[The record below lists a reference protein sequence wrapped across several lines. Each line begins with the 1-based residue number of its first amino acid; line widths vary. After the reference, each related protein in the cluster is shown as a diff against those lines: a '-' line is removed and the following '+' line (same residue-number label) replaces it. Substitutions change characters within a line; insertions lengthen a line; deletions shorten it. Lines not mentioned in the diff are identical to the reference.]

1 MMSNVIPNITVD
13 DPYHRRVNDEII
25 AFGQVMD
32 DAAYRA
38 LVSVPLLEVSAAVTF
53 SQECP
58 SNGKVCPVR
67 IKANVNV
74 GGPVKLDLFLRR
86 PEAYLYNIVVVGED
100 RQAKGVGRS
109 VLMRVLANIAPLGFT
124 IVSAGHSFSKRN
136 SGKPPKDVGYYAL
149 ATWGFD
155 ADLPAHFLETI
166 PGLPAELVGTT
177 RLSELI
183 SSKRGKELWKE
194 YGDDIDVDLPLATPG
209 EGAEE

>member
-1 MMSNVIPNITVD
+1 MSVPNITVD

-109 VLMRVLANIAPLGFT
+109 VLMRSISEHRAARLHHRQRGPLVFQKGTRESPRKMLVTMHWRLGVSMRISQPISWRLFLGYQPNSWAPLGC
-124 IVSAGHSFSKRN
+124 RN
-136 SGKPPKDVGYYAL
+136 
-149 ATWGFD
+149 
-155 ADLPAHFLETI
+155 
-166 PGLPAELVGTT
+166 
-177 RLSELI
+177 
-183 SSKRGKELWKE
+183 
-194 YGDDIDVDLPLATPG
+194 
-209 EGAEE
+209 

>member
-1 MMSNVIPNITVD
+1 MSNVIPNITVD

-124 IVSAGHSFSKRN
+124 IVSARATRFPKGTRESPRKMLVTMHWRLGVSMRISQPISWRLFLGYQPNSWAPLGCRN
-136 SGKPPKDVGYYAL
+136 
-149 ATWGFD
+149 
-155 ADLPAHFLETI
+155 
-166 PGLPAELVGTT
+166 
-177 RLSELI
+177 
-183 SSKRGKELWKE
+183 
-194 YGDDIDVDLPLATPG
+194 
-209 EGAEE
+209 

>member
-1 MMSNVIPNITVD
+1 MSNVIPNITVD

-124 IVSAGHSFSKRN
+124 IVRHGPLVFQKELGKAPERCWLLCTGDLGFRCGSPSPFLGDYSWATSRTRGHHSA
-136 SGKPPKDVGYYAL
+136 
-149 ATWGFD
+149 
-155 ADLPAHFLETI
+155 
-166 PGLPAELVGTT
+166 VGTDIFQT
-177 RLSELI
+177 RKGIVEGV
-183 SSKRGKELWKE
+183 RG
-194 YGDDIDVDLPLATPG
+194 
-209 EGAEE
+209 